1 MNKLQSGSRCL
12 LLAVGAVL
20 LAVSM
25 GLCFLWVNG
34 RFGTAVPM
42 WVVWIS
48 VPVTAT
54 GLTLIILGSKHRN
67 IAG

>member
-25 GLCFLWVNG
+25 GLCFLWANG
-34 RFGTAVPM
+34 WFGTAAPV
-42 WVVWIS
+42 WVLWVS
-48 VPVTAT
+48 LPVTAA

>member
-1 MNKLQSGSRCL
+1 MFKIRSIL
-12 LLAVGAVL
+12 LVFGVIL

-25 GLCFLWVNG
+25 GLCFLWANG

-48 VPVTAT
+48 LPVTAT
-54 GLTLIILGSKHRN
+54 GLTLIILGSKQRN